1 MEVFCGI
8 DWAER
13 HHDVAVVDAAGRVLG
28 RRRIADD
35 AGGFTELTALLAEH
49 AGGAPAAVDVAIE
62 TGRGLL
68 VAALRA
74 AGHRVFAINPKA
86 VDRYRDRHAVA
97 RAKSDPGDARVLADI
112 LRTDAD
118 RHRPLP
124 GDSELGQAVAVLAR
138 AHQDM
143 VWARTQDANRL
154 RSLLREFFPAALN
167 AFPDLTTKTALAVLA
182 AAPTPTA
189 AAGLSRANLTDLLH
203 AAGRGTRPAE
213 AGRLVEVFAATQL
226 RQPPA
231 VEAAMGQAVVAI
243 TATLAAANE
252 SIKGLEAALDAA
264 FDQHPDGETLRSL
277 PGLGL
282 ILAARVLSEFGDD
295 PTRFTDAAS
304 RRNYAGTAPITRA
317 SGRSRVVLARH
328 IRNKRLADAC
338 YLWAFAALTKSAG
351 ARAYYDTRRAA
362 GDRHNAALRRLG
374 NKLLGQL
381 HHCLTTGQTYH
392 ETLAWPPPSS
402 NHIAA

>member
-1 MEVFCGI
+1 
-8 DWAER
+8 
-13 HHDVAVVDAAGRVLG
+13 VLA

-35 AGGFTELTALLAEH
+35 AGGFTELTGLLAGLV
-49 AGGAPAAVDVAIE
+49 GGHGGGEPSVVDVAIE
-62 TGRGLL
+62 TSRGLL

-74 AGHRVFAINPKA
+74 AGHRIYAINPKA

-112 LRTDAD
+112 LRTDRD

-124 GDSELGQAVAVLAR
+124 ADSDTARAVSVLAR

-154 RSLLREFFPAALN
+154 RSLLREFFPAALS
-167 AFPDLTTKTALAVLA
+167 AFPDLTTKTALTVLA

-203 AAGRGTRPAE
+203 AAGRGTRPAQ
-213 AGRLVEVFAATQL
+213 AGRLAEVFTAAQL
-226 RQPPA
+226 RQPAA

-243 TATLAAANE
+243 TATLSATNE
-252 SIKGLEAALDAA
+252 SIKGLEQALDAA

-317 SGRSRVVLARH
+317 SGRNRVVLARH

-338 YLWAFAALTKSAG
+338 YLWAFAALTRSAG

-362 GDRHNAALRRLG
+362 GDRHNAALRRLA

-381 HHCLTTGQTYH
+381 HHCLTTEQHYD
-392 ETLAWPPPSS
+392 ETLAWPQPTTD
-402 NHIAA
+402 HLAA